1 MKFKKLT
8 DSRTFDLA
16 SYVKVYLE
24 NNKYHD
30 IKMYMGC
37 DSQNRNGKTT
47 YATTLVCHV
56 SSSGC
61 HVIYQKEVMP
71 EIKDMWT
78 RLWKECEKSVEVAL
92 YLREHGI
99 EIDTVDLD
107 YNIDPAKKSN
117 KLVKAAVGYVNGFG
131 FRARYKPDLLPGV
144 YAADNIAN

>member
-8 DSRTFDLA
+8 GAPQFELA
-16 SYVKVYLE
+16 PYVKKYLE
-24 NNKYHD
+24 AHKYHNV
-30 IKMYMGC
+30 KMYMGC
-37 DSQNRNGKTT
+37 DSQTRNGKTT
-47 YATTLVCHV
+47 YATTLVFHV
-56 SSSGC
+56 SSTGY

-71 EIKDMWT
+71 QIKDMWT
-78 RLWKECEKSVEVAL
+78 RLWKECEKSVDVAL

-99 EIDTVDLD
+99 EIDTIDLD

-117 KLVKAAVGYVNGFG
+117 KLVKAAVGDVNGFG